1 MSSIGWFAAKDNL
14 PKSFAAFSLDAG
26 RTFGAPV
33 RLDDEGSLG
42 RVDVELLPD
51 GSAVAAYVEFANQRA
66 DFRVR
71 RLTRNGE
78 KSPPVVVSSVAGNR
92 SSGYP
97 RMALSG
103 NELIFAWVDR
113 TVGSQVRTAV
123 ARLP

>member
-1 MSSIGWFAAKDNL
+1 M
-14 PKSFAAFSLDAG
+14 
-26 RTFGAPV
+26 

-71 RLTRNGE
+71 RITRDGE
-78 KSPPVVVSSVAGNR
+78 KSPPVVVSTVAGNR
-92 SSGYP
+92 TSGYP

-103 NELIFAWVDR
+103 DELVFAWVDR
-113 TVGSQVRTAV
+113 TVGSQVRTTVGKRALG
-123 ARLP
+123 AHGAPASRGSGRSPD

>member
-1 MSSIGWFAAKDNL
+1 MVCGERQPAEVVRRL
-14 PKSFAAFSLDAG
+14 LRDAG

-33 RLDDEGSLG
+33 RLDDDGSLG
-42 RVDVELLPD
+42 ASMSSPPD

-71 RLTRNGE
+71 RITRSGE
-78 KSPPVVVSSVAGNR
+78 KSAPVVVSNVAGNR

-103 NELIFAWVDR
+103 NELIFA
-113 TVGSQVRTAV
+113 GSIAPPAHRSEP
-123 ARLP
+123 R